1 MLSMVLFGLLGVWQ
15 GGPYQPLGRTP
26 ESSNK
31 HILIPGS
38 GSLVPREGWET
49 SKASCFLLPVDHSL
63 GLTFLE
69 PQQGDPK
76 GPKTITLPPA
86 WPQRSCPESICF
98 SISSL
103 PPSRVPLSLPALAV
117 SLSPLLSLSLPLS

>member
-49 SKASCFLLPVDHSL
+49 SKDSCFLLPVDHSL

-86 WPQRSCPESICF
+86 WPQP
-98 SISSL
+98 L
-103 PPSRVPLSLPALAV
+103 KGLAPGPSRPLSGARVLRGQGHNEALA
-117 SLSPLLSLSLPLS
+117 